1 MAANMEKFATQLDR
15 DVLIALK
22 EYAYTEGNQIQSV
35 VNIALRETQGSK
47 ARHRCLPE
55 KYPAA

>member
-1 MAANMEKFATQLDR
+1 MAANMEKFSTQLDR

-22 EYAYTEGNQIQSV
+22 EYAYTEIQSV